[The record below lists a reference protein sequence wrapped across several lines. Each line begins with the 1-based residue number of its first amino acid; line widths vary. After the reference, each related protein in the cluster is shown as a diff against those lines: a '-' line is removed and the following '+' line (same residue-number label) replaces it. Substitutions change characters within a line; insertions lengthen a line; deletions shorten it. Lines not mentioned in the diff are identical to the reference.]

1 MTRLQA
7 EPLWDEDVGG
17 GVCEAAGG
25 PHPGP
30 VLAVHPAHL
39 SHPAP
44 AAGQQSP
51 GQVELRLPGAGQ
63 LQVPV
68 LPPGEPLHLLAAV
81 PLLGPGAAPRLVS
94 KIVPAVSNRADNEP
108 SKSYTVL

>member
-1 MTRLQA
+1 MLAEVCARLLVAPTRAQSPPYILHTSVTPLLQ
-7 EPLWDEDVGG
+7 LV
-17 GVCEAAGG
+17 
-25 PHPGP
+25 
-30 VLAVHPAHL
+30 
-39 SHPAP
+39 SR
-44 AAGQQSP
+44 SP

-81 PLLGPGAAPRLVS
+81 PLLGPGASPRLVS
-94 KIVPAVSNRADNEP
+94 KLVPAVSNRAVNEP